1 MGRRGISVC
10 RKPYNSGLRL
20 LEPKLGGRGGC
31 CLLGEG
37 GRAVVGGL
45 VPNIKEFTL
54 DLWVSILNL
63 V

>member
-1 MGRRGISVC
+1 MC
-10 RKPYNSGLRL
+10 RKPYYSGLRL
-20 LEPKLGGRGGC
+20 LEPKLGGRGGWG
-31 CLLGEG
+31 LGEG